1 MRVRKAWSVVLAL
14 AFAWGAS
21 ASAQSP
27 EARVVS
33 LKPAPAP
40 ALAFEDQFERSH
52 KLTGFQGDILVL
64 IYGDRESAEQN
75 KLIGESLH
83 LSFHPQARNL
93 PASQARKAPPLAIA
107 ELPAGARCPDV
118 HAVPVAVIGKVP
130 SLVRGILRGE
140 FRKASPD
147 CPVWLDCED
156 SMRQSFGMAAGVPN
170 LVVIDARSQVRI
182 AAGGR
187 MGREHIQELVNGI
200 ESLRREAAGFR

>member
-1 MRVRKAWSVVLAL
+1 
-14 AFAWGAS
+14 
-21 ASAQSP
+21 
-27 EARVVS
+27 
-33 LKPAPAP
+33 
-40 ALAFEDQFERSH
+40 
-52 KLTGFQGDILVL
+52 
-64 IYGDRESAEQN
+64 
-75 KLIGESLH
+75 
-83 LSFHPQARNL
+83 
-93 PASQARKAPPLAIA
+93 
-107 ELPAGARCPDV
+107 
-118 HAVPVAVIGKVP
+118 VAVIGKVP

-200 ESLRREAAGFR
+200 ESLRREAAGIR